1 MASGAPAREPS
12 AAGWILTGLSRTDGS
27 PAAVPRKEL
36 VAPGAPHALATTAM
50 MERLC
55 DIRYTASIETIDN
68 GRAGMLLG
76 ALNSDRY
83 LRPQT

>member
-1 MASGAPAREPS
+1 
-12 AAGWILTGLSRTDGS
+12 
-27 PAAVPRKEL
+27 
-36 VAPGAPHALATTAM
+36 M

-76 ALNSDRY
+76 ALNVWQVPAAADLSAAARC
-83 LRPQT
+83 